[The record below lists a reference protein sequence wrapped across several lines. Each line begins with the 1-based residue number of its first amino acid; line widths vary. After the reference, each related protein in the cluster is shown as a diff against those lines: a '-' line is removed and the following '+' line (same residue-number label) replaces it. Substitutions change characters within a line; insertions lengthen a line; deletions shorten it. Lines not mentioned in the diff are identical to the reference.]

1 MSPGLL
7 DLVGRLDSRDP
18 KERLVLPEQVERLE
32 QQVLVEYRVL
42 EDLPEQLV
50 SREVLEIPVRL
61 DSTDALAYQEVQA
74 PQVLWVVLEQLDPVA
89 QPVPP
94 AAQVHPV

>member
-1 MSPGLL
+1 MRSVSPGLL

-42 EDLPEQLV
+42 EDLQEQLV
-50 SREVLEIPVRL
+50 LREVLEIPVRL
-61 DSTDALAYQEVQA
+61 DSTDALAYQEV
-74 PQVLWVVLEQLDPVA
+74 
-89 QPVPP
+89 
-94 AAQVHPV
+94 